1 MIVFRRISKK
11 KHLSLRQDNCVC
23 VSIVLFLFS
32 LLPFH
37 SLPFVAFGEHLP
49 RQAQGHI
56 LKREN
61 LSKMF
66 FLVSRSSE
74 SVESMYSGIYLILG
88 LLTEASERKITVGEV
103 TLTIV

>member
-1 MIVFRRISKK
+1 MC
-11 KHLSLRQDNCVC
+11 LRLYC
-23 VSIVLFLFS
+23 SFFFLFS

-37 SLPFVAFGEHLP
+37 SLPFVACNEHLP

-61 LSKMF
+61 LSNML
-66 FLVSRSSE
+66 FLGSRTSK
-74 SVESMYSGIYLILG
+74 SVESTYSGIYLILG
-88 LLTEASERKITVGEV
+88 LLAETSERKITVSEV